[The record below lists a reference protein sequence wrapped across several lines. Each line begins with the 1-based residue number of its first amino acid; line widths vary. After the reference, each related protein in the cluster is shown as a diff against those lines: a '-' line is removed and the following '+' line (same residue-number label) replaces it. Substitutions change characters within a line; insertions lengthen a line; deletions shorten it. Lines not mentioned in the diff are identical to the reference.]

1 MITSLE
7 NYYQTKTSS
16 SLQKLKLEEIINKIS
31 KQFPTLNLEIKWNQ
45 PMFILNKTFIIS
57 FSCAKNHISV
67 AIEDIF
73 LKKYTS
79 EFKKNNYQM
88 SLKLFKIL
96 NSSDV
101 NFELLFKIIKD
112 IIDYKKNYDKFWL

>member
-16 SLQKLKLEEIINKIS
+16 TLQKLRLEEIINKIS
-31 KQFPTLNLEIKWNQ
+31 KNFPILNLEIKWNQ
-45 PMFILNKTFIIS
+45 PMFILNSTFVIS
-57 FSCAKNHISV
+57 LSCAKNHISF

-73 LKKYTS
+73 LKKYTAQLK
-79 EFKKNNYQM
+79 ENNYQM

-96 NSSDV
+96 NNSDV
-101 NFELLFKIIKD
+101 NYDLLFKIISD
-112 IIDYKKNYDKFWL
+112 IIDYKKSYDKFWL